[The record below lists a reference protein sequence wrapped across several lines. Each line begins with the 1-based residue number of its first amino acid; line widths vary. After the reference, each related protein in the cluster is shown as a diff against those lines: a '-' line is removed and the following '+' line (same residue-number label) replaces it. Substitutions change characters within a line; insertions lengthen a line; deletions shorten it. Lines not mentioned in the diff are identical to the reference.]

1 MNSLLLVAIGGVA
14 GTLVRFGLSVV
25 IPDDRNGTLAA
36 NLLGVALASA
46 LLVLMERRGV
56 TQMRH
61 LLLPGFCAGMTTF
74 SAVTVQVV
82 EPVSGGPLFLAQNV
96 FLSLLI
102 VLTVLP
108 LSRKFIPVRK

>member
-82 EPVSGGPLFLAQNV
+82 EPGSGGPLFLAQNV